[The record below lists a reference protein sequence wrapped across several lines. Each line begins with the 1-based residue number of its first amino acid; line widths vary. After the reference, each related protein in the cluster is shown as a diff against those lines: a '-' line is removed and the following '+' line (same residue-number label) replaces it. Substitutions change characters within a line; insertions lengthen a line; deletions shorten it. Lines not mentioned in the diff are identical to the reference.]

1 MNPYQDVKV
10 LRQMPALTWLRVHF
24 NGIYARDYAQ
34 SLALAFPSSL
44 LFLHVTCN
52 VQRYAKGG
60 SIYLRRLDA
69 VGSTHMLSDCL
80 STYCLR

>member
-1 MNPYQDVKV
+1 MDPYQDLTV

-24 NGIYARDYAQ
+24 NGIYATDYQQ

-52 VQRYAKGG
+52 VQRFAKGG
-60 SIYLRRLDA
+60 SIYLRRLDE
-69 VGSTHMLSDCL
+69 VGSSHMLSDCL
-80 STYCLR
+80 STSCLR